1 MEQAKEAVRRLLDA
15 LPDEVTLEDIQ
26 YHIYVQ
32 QAVQQGLD
40 AVDRGEL
47 VDQEEI
53 ERRMAKY
60 VVTEIRPLAETDKLR
75 PAGLAEGEFVV
86 PDDFDDPLPDELLDA
101 FEGR

>member
-1 MEQAKEAVRRLLDA
+1 VEHAKEAVRRLLDE

-40 AVDRGEL
+40 AANSGEL

-53 ERRMAKY
+53 EQRMAKW
-60 VVTEIRPLAETDKLR
+60 LGA
-75 PAGLAEGEFVV
+75 
-86 PDDFDDPLPDELLDA
+86 
-101 FEGR
+101 